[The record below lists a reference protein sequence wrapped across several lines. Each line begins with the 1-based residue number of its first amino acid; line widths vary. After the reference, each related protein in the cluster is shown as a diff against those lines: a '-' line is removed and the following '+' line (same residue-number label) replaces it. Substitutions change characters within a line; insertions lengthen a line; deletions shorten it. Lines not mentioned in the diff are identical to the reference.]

1 MVIDKNILI
10 NNLEGHEDA
19 VWGISVHHNR
29 SELLSCSA
37 DGSVKLWS
45 PTNLKA
51 PCLSS
56 YVSDQGIVINFTIIV
71 WTINKPQ
78 FILQM
83 KFLLQLIMSET

>member
-1 MVIDKNILI
+1 MGLDKNILI

-45 PTNLKA
+45 PTNLKT

-56 YVSDQGIVINFTIIV
+56 YVSDQGKQHFKFNF
-71 WTINKPQ
+71 KYSMYLFA
-78 FILQM
+78 FILLTQYV
-83 KFLLQLIMSET
+83 KCLNLLYR

>member
-1 MVIDKNILI
+1 MFIDANILV

-19 VWGISVHHNR
+19 VWGISVHHER

-45 PTNLKA
+45 PTNLKS

-56 YVSDQGIVINFTIIV
+56 YVSDQGIKF
-71 WTINKPQ
+71 
-78 FILQM
+78 
-83 KFLLQLIMSET
+83 FLLAPPIGFLNIFMYFSSKIF

>member
-1 MVIDKNILI
+1 MYTDKNILI

-19 VWGISVHHNR
+19 IWGISVHHSR

-45 PTNLKA
+45 PTNLKT

-56 YVSDQGIVINFTIIV
+56 YVSDQGIMFNLNTNNMFSFSHT
-71 WTINKPQ
+71 
-78 FILQM
+78 
-83 KFLLQLIMSET
+83 

>member
-1 MVIDKNILI
+1 MLIDKNILI

-56 YVSDQGIVINFTIIV
+56 YVSDQGIVINFMNIV
-71 WTINKPQ
+71 FKNK
-78 FILQM
+78 
-83 KFLLQLIMSET
+83 

>member
-1 MVIDKNILI
+1 MCLDKNILV

-45 PTNLKA
+45 PTNLKT

-56 YVSDQGIVINFTIIV
+56 YVSDQGRKILKSIMRIVFV
-71 WTINKPQ
+71 A
-78 FILQM
+78 FIL
-83 KFLLQLIMSET
+83 LI

>member
-1 MVIDKNILI
+1 MLLDKNILI

-56 YVSDQGIVINFTIIV
+56 YISDQGIIIVNFTNIV
-71 WTINKPQ
+71 CKINKFQ
-78 FILQM
+78 FVM
-83 KFLLQLIMSET
+83 

>member
-1 MVIDKNILI
+1 MYTDKNILI

-19 VWGISVHHNR
+19 IWGISVHHSR

-45 PTNLKA
+45 PTNLKT

-56 YVSDQGIVINFTIIV
+56 YISDQGIVFNLNTNNMFVFSHT
-71 WTINKPQ
+71 
-78 FILQM
+78 L
-83 KFLLQLIMSET
+83 

>member
-1 MVIDKNILI
+1 MVIEFNVYNINHRCHINLFIVYLDKSILI

-19 VWGISVHHNR
+19 IWGISVHHNR

-45 PTNLKA
+45 PTNLKS

-56 YVSDQGIVINFTIIV
+56 YVSDQGKNF
-71 WTINKPQ
+71 N
-78 FILQM
+78 
-83 KFLLQLIMSET
+83 